1 MNRKNLI
8 IFFVAVLFLVG
19 ACSLFSQTTQ
29 AVPPT
34 SNPQTN
40 PSQPE
45 TATQPPLSG
54 GNGQGSSQAAT
65 QPPLSGGN
73 GQAGSKPDI
82 QKTFPLPLDSQITSP
97 DDSDPTDSSGSFTI
111 QSQSTPDAVNKFYTD
126 ALPMLGWT
134 LRYTDANF
142 TGGVNQYWK
151 KDNIYLSLNI
161 GFDAGVLKIHCEY
174 NLVEA
179 WAAQKLP
186 KGFPLPAQADMV
198 SAENTSW
205 EFYIPQD
212 YTGVTNFYKQQMSSL
227 NWKANPTPAPME
239 GGCGDTDCGGP
250 GSTSPAEAMPT
261 ATIDFRPEND
271 LPFTMPDGNE
281 IELHITPHTNG
292 TILYVELTLKNLD
305 SAGLPQ
311 DVPIYPGAE
320 VQIITP
326 GNASF
331 TVNTNLNTIE
341 DYYTNQ
347 LKAAGW
353 TPGMSTVE
361 GSSSYLQDW
370 TKGDQ
375 AISVSLVASGENTML
390 DINCSTCTK

>member
-1 MNRKNLI
+1 
-8 IFFVAVLFLVG
+8 
-19 ACSLFSQTTQ
+19 
-29 AVPPT
+29 
-34 SNPQTN
+34 
-40 PSQPE
+40 
-45 TATQPPLSG
+45 
-54 GNGQGSSQAAT
+54 
-65 QPPLSGGN
+65 
-73 GQAGSKPDI
+73 
-82 QKTFPLPLDSQITSP
+82 
-97 DDSDPTDSSGSFTI
+97 
-111 QSQSTPDAVNKFYTD
+111 
-126 ALPMLGWT
+126 
-134 LRYTDANF
+134 
-142 TGGVNQYWK
+142 
-151 KDNIYLSLNI
+151 
-161 GFDAGVLKIHCEY
+161 
-174 NLVEA
+174 
-179 WAAQKLP
+179 
-186 KGFPLPAQADMV
+186 
-198 SAENTSW
+198 
-205 EFYIPQD
+205 
-212 YTGVTNFYKQQMSSL
+212 VTNFYKQQMSSL

-331 TVNTNLNTIE
+331 TVNTNLNTIAY
-341 DYYTNQ
+341 YYTNQ